1 MVVTGAPVRLSINQQ
16 SVTSGGV
23 QRGEAGQT
31 LEIRA
36 TNEGVY
42 SYLHLSGGIVTTP
55 QLDSRSTS
63 PREGIGGLD
72 GGFLKDGDIL
82 PLSASDKAVLAAD
95 PHLTISNPR
104 SVLEL
109 RFVAG
114 FQFSDFPDEAI
125 KALLAEEFTV
135 TARASRMG
143 VTLNGARLQSGI
155 TSLYSEAT
163 SYGAIQVPP
172 DGNPIIL
179 LNDRQT
185 VGGYPKTGA
194 VISSDCRRL
203 AQSRPGQRVRF
214 ALCSPD
220 EADRISWLEQHF
232 LETRLRDTH

>member
-1 MVVTGAPVRLSINQQ
+1 MAYAEFGATLTDTHDVVVTGAPVRLSINQQ

-23 QRGEAGQT
+23 QRVEAGQT

-95 PHLTISNPR
+95 PHLTVSNPR

-114 FQFSDFPDEAI
+114 FNSAI
-125 KALLAEEFTV
+125 SLMKPSKPCSRKNSPSPPGRAEW
-135 TARASRMG
+135 ASRS
-143 VTLNGARLQSGI
+143 TAPDSSQASPRC
-155 TSLYSEAT
+155 TPR
-163 SYGAIQVPP
+163 PP
-172 DGNPIIL
+172 L
-179 LNDRQT
+179 T
-185 VGGYPKTGA
+185 
-194 VISSDCRRL
+194 
-203 AQSRPGQRVRF
+203 VRF
-214 ALCSPD
+214 KCP
-220 EADRISWLEQHF
+220 RRQPH
-232 LETRLRDTH
+232 HPVK